1 MVAEPTEPRPAAT
14 VILLRRS
21 GKHRERGLEVL
32 LVKRNPS
39 ARFMPGVWVFPGGAV
54 DDADVAGDDESR
66 HRVCAIR
73 ELAEEAGIDLDAG
86 AELIPFSRWITPEA
100 VPIRFD
106 TRFYLALAPPHSPP
120 RPDGREAVDAAWF
133 EPARALSR
141 HREGGLDLVFP
152 TIKNLEALTRFATS
166 EEAMDA
172 SRDAEVEPILPRVVG
187 EGGNRRVVLPGEAG
201 YE

>member
-1 MVAEPTEPRPAAT
+1 M
-14 VILLRRS
+14 
-21 GKHRERGLEVL
+21 L

-54 DDADVAGDDESR
+54 DDADAGGDDESR

-73 ELAEEAGIDLDAG
+73 ELAEEAGIELDAG
-86 AELIPFSRWITPEA
+86 AELIPFSRWITPEP

-120 RPDGREAVDAAWF
+120 RPDGRETVDAAWF

-141 HREGGLDLVFP
+141 HREGDLDLVFP
-152 TIKNLEALTRFATS
+152 TIKNLEVLTRFETS

-172 SRDAEVEPILPRVVG
+172 TRNADVEPILPRVVG
-187 EGGNRRVVLPGEAG
+187 DGGDRRVVLPGEAG

>member
-1 MVAEPTEPRPAAT
+1 MVAEPAEPRPAAT

-54 DDADVAGDDESR
+54 DDADAGGDDESS
-66 HRVCAIR
+66 HRICAIR

-86 AELIPFSRWITPEA
+86 AELIPFSRWITPEP

-120 RPDGREAVDAAWF
+120 RPDGRETVDAAWF

-141 HREGGLDLVFP
+141 HREGDLDLVFP
-152 TIKNLEALTRFATS
+152 TIKNLEALARFSTS

-172 SRDAEVEPILPRVVG
+172 SRDTEVEPILPRVVG
-187 EGGNRRVVLPGEAG
+187 EGDNRRVVLPGESG